1 MPRADDV
8 WTGGVNWYWNEYV
21 KLQANVIRERRR
33 EDGHVIIGK
42 GSLWSETFR
51 VQLGF

>member
-8 WTGGVNWYWNEYV
+8 WTAGVNWYWNDYV
-21 KLQANVIRERRR
+21 KLQANIIHERRIA
-33 EDGHVIIGK
+33 DGAVIAGQ
-42 GSLWSETFR
+42 GDLWSRTFR